1 VKLCNFWSHH
11 TGIAALFTFNVLPQV
26 VNVKQCIVN
35 EAAVTVK
42 PKVKYSPG
50 YFLLIRLFPF
60 IVSNRTH
67 NE

>member
-35 EAAVTVK
+35 EAAVTVSQK
-42 PKVKYSPG
+42 QNILPAIFY
-50 YFLLIRLFPF
+50 
-60 IVSNRTH
+60 
-67 NE
+67 